1 MLTVAQ
7 KAPAKA
13 KTFPIIEI
21 FGPTIQGEGAE
32 AGLPTHFVRLGG
44 CDYRCSWCDT
54 MYAVDPA
61 VVRRDAMR
69 MGVEEICAAL
79 DRLAGA
85 PAWVSLSGGN
95 PALHHLG
102 ELVDALHAA
111 GRLVSVETQ
120 GSVWR
125 DWLAQVDR
133 LTVSPKPPSSGM
145 ATAAPREAVR
155 AVHGPAHGLGGAVDR
170 AVLKI
175 VCFDEPDLAWAKATA
190 SAYPRIPLLLS
201 AGTPIPADGPVR
213 ELVGDRYRWLCER
226 VAADPELATVRVLPQ
241 LHVIAWKEA
250 TRRMS
255 EIRML
260 DARDEPRLE
269 GRHARSERRPRS
281 SRSSRSR
288 RPTGSRTCPPTTS
301 ATACTATASASRSTS
316 AARSTRA
323 PAGSSTSRRSRQ
335 RSSRSTTNSTTTT

>member
-54 MYAVDPA
+54 LYAVDPG
-61 VVRRDAMR
+61 VVRRAAIQ

-79 DRLAGA
+79 DRLRGA

-111 GRLVSVETQ
+111 NRLVSVETQ

-125 DWLAQVDR
+125 HWLAQVDR

-145 ATAAPREAVR
+145 ATPRHRQEFER
-155 AVHGPAHGLGGAVDR
+155 FMDR
-170 AVLKI
+170 VADSGSSDRTVLKI
-175 VCFDEPDLAWAKATA
+175 VCFDAADLEWAKATA
-190 SAYPRIPLLLS
+190 RAYPRIPLLLS
-201 AGTPIPADGPVR
+201 SGTPIPADGPVR
-213 ELVGDRYRWLCER
+213 DLVGDRYRWLCEQ
-226 VAADPELATVRVLPQ
+226 VAIDPELATVRVLPQ

-250 TRRMS
+250 R
-255 EIRML
+255 
-260 DARDEPRLE
+260 
-269 GRHARSERRPRS
+269 GV
-281 SRSSRSR
+281 
-288 RPTGSRTCPPTTS
+288 
-301 ATACTATASASRSTS
+301 
-316 AARSTRA
+316 
-323 PAGSSTSRRSRQ
+323 
-335 RSSRSTTNSTTTT
+335 

>member
-1 MLTVAQ
+1 MLTVAW
-7 KAPAKA
+7 KAPARA

-61 VVRRDAMR
+61 VVRRDAIR
-69 MGVEEICAAL
+69 MGVQEICAAL

-125 DWLAQVDR
+125 DWLAHVDR

-145 ATAAPREAVR
+145 ATPRHREEFEQFMDQVTDS
-155 AVHGPAHGLGGAVDR
+155 GASDR
-170 AVLKI
+170 AVLKV
-175 VCFDEPDLAWAKATA
+175 VCFHAPDLEWAKATA
-190 SAYPRIPLLLS
+190 SAYPWIPLLLS
-201 AGTPIPADGPVR
+201 AGTPIPANGPVR
-213 ELVGDRYRWLCER
+213 ELVGDRYRWLCEQ

-250 TRRMS
+250 R
-255 EIRML
+255 
-260 DARDEPRLE
+260 
-269 GRHARSERRPRS
+269 GV
-281 SRSSRSR
+281 
-288 RPTGSRTCPPTTS
+288 
-301 ATACTATASASRSTS
+301 
-316 AARSTRA
+316 
-323 PAGSSTSRRSRQ
+323 
-335 RSSRSTTNSTTTT
+335 

>member
-1 MLTVAQ
+1 MLSVALE
-7 KAPAKA
+7 APPKT

-61 VVRRDAMR
+61 TVRREATR
-69 MGVEEICAAL
+69 MSVEEICSEI

-95 PALHHLG
+95 PALHQLG
-102 ELVDALHAA
+102 ELVEALHAA

-125 DWLAQVDR
+125 DWLGRVDR

-145 ATAAPREAVR
+145 ATVRHREGFNRFMDQLSAS
-155 AVHGPAHGLGGAVDR
+155 GATDR
-170 AVLKI
+170 TVLKI
-175 VCFDEPDLAWAKATA
+175 VCFGAPDLAWAKAMA
-190 SAYPRIPLLLS
+190 SAYPRIPLMLS
-201 AGTPIPADGPVR
+201 AGTPVPAEGAIR
-213 ELVGDRYRWLCER
+213 ELVGDRYRWLCEQ
-226 VAADPELATVRVLPQ
+226 AAGDPELAAVRVLPQ

-250 TRRMS
+250 
-255 EIRML
+255 
-260 DARDEPRLE
+260 
-269 GRHARSERRPRS
+269 
-281 SRSSRSR
+281 
-288 RPTGSRTCPPTTS
+288 
-301 ATACTATASASRSTS
+301 
-316 AARSTRA
+316 RA
-323 PAGSSTSRRSRQ
+323 V
-335 RSSRSTTNSTTTT
+335 